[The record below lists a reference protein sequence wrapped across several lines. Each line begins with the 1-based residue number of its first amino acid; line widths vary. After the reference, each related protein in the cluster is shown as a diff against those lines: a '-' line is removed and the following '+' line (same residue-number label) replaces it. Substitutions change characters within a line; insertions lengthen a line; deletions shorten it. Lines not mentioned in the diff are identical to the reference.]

1 MLHVA
6 GCVIITDQQ
15 ILLLHKI
22 NPARYELP
30 GGKLE
35 NGETAE
41 DAAKREVQEELLCE
55 VQIIKKLNEIE
66 FEEDDQIIHYTR
78 FLAMIK
84 KGQQPRIGEK
94 EKFDDVRFV
103 HICDIPAHNSITAK
117 RASSGRDSLRI
128 RSNMPPLADPVW

>member
-103 HICDIPAHNSITAK
+103 HIHKLGNMQISPNVAILYNDLMTSIFPTQ
-117 RASSGRDSLRI
+117 
-128 RSNMPPLADPVW
+128 